1 MIKLNLEELI
11 EFRKDLHRNP
21 ELSGKELNTSNKII
35 NFINRFNPD
44 EVITG
49 IAGNGAAFI
58 FNGNEKGKTILFRCE
73 LDALPIS
80 EQNNFE
86 YTSGIENVSHKCGHD
101 GHMAILS
108 ALASVF
114 KDQKPVKGKVILL
127 FQPAEETGKGAKAV
141 LKDKKLT
148 SLNPDYVFALH
159 NLPGFPESS
168 VIIKSGIFA
177 SASKGIIIKLS
188 GKTSHASEP
197 EKGIS
202 PVSAAA
208 SIMLKLPLIPDK
220 INSRDLS
227 LITVIHVKIGDVAF
241 GTNPGYGEIMATLRS
256 FHSDDMDLITN
267 ECIGIVKEES
277 EKYGLNYSI
286 DWTEEFPSS
295 INNEECTKVIKR
307 CSEKLHLNV
316 IEIENPFRWSED
328 FGHFLKK
335 YKGALFGI
343 GAGKDHPALHN
354 PNYDFP
360 DNIIEPSVKLLY
372 SIMNELI

>member
-1 MIKLNLEELI
+1 MISLNLEELI

-21 ELSGKELNTSNKII
+21 ELAGKELNTSNKII

-44 EVITG
+44 GVITG

-58 FNGNEKGKTILFRCE
+58 FKGNKEGKTILFRSE

-80 EQNNFE
+80 EQNSFE
-86 YTSGIENVSHKCGHD
+86 YKSRVENVSHKCGHD
-101 GHMAILS
+101 GHMTILS
-108 ALASVF
+108 GLASIL
-114 KDQKPVKGKVILL
+114 KDEKPDKGKVIIL
-127 FQPAEETGKGAKAV
+127 FQPSEETGEGAKAV
-141 LKDKKLT
+141 LEDKKLT

-159 NLPGFPESS
+159 NLPGFPVSS

-177 SASKGIIIKLS
+177 SASKGMIIRLS

-208 SIMLKLPLIPDK
+208 SIMKKLPLIPNIVK
-220 INSRDLS
+220 IRDFG

-256 FHSDDMDLITN
+256 YRIDDMDLITN
-267 ECIGIVKEES
+267 ECISIVKEES
-277 EKYGLNYSI
+277 EKYGLNYNI
-286 DWTEEFPSS
+286 EWTEEFPSS

-328 FGHFLKK
+328 FGHFLNK

-343 GAGKDHPALHN
+343 GAGKDHPDLHN
-354 PNYDFP
+354 HDYDFP
-360 DNIIEPSVKLLY
+360 DNIIESSVELFY
-372 SIMNELI
+372 SVMKELI